1 MIQIYSNSVQPT
13 ELHIS
18 TKAENPYQV
27 HIARQ
32 RGIRSLQ
39 SSQAGTEQ
47 SVIARTQSGTVLKTD
62 GWHPRGNYP
71 KPHNPKEPPK
81 NHLSG
86 VHSQF

>member
-47 SVIARTQSGTVLKTD
+47 SVIARTRSGAVLKTV
-62 GWHPRGNYP
+62 G
-71 KPHNPKEPPK
+71 
-81 NHLSG
+81 
-86 VHSQF
+86 